1 MIYACEFP
9 GRFKKADF
17 SKETDF
23 RFKVRLFQGYCTVR
37 PFDIE
42 NNDFLSR
49 LDKESRRR
57 YGKSYEEMLPEIKKM
72 FYSVDLLND
81 LLVGSISNEE
91 ELKKRVDEERAIYER
106 HGIFW

>member
-9 GRFKKADF
+9 GKFKKADF
-17 SKETDF
+17 SKESDF
-23 RFKVRLFQGYCTVR
+23 RFKVRLFQGYCTMI

-42 NNDFLSR
+42 NNDHLNN

-57 YGKSYEEMLPEIKKM
+57 YGKSYDEMIPEIKKM

-91 ELKKRVDEERAIYER
+91 ELKKRVTEEREMDER
-106 HGIFW
+106 RGIFR